1 MAGMRNKFINDFKLE
16 VGLYLSAS
24 GAIRTAI
31 DTMNSIG
38 FSSCYIT
45 VNNYKLKLV
54 DEHPLNIRKF
64 FSEHVNKIKKK
75 KCFFK
80 KLLLTKI

>member
-1 MAGMRNKFINDFKLE
+1 MKVR
-16 VGLYLSAS
+16 LYLSIS
-24 GAIRTAI
+24 GAIRIVI
-31 DTMNSIG
+31 DIMNSIG
-38 FSSCYIT
+38 FSSYYIT
-45 VNNYKLKLV
+45 VNNYKRKLV